1 LFYIGRMTAFPL
13 DPPGDDAAQRRRP
26 EMPARVGTLRG
37 VAGGAVA
44 YAGPNRIAAYR
55 DIDALDHLGVLAE
68 PHRLR
73 LGVPMWSPPPAPLFD
88 EAEMPE
94 RIANPHRTRLLAP
107 AAEIYAVPGHELGGF
122 GLLQRHGRVWANDA
136 VQPPYINDRAQ
147 PGRLDMPDF
156 WTRGLLT
163 SDAEVIETDT
173 PVGVVLHP
181 NVVYGHFLLEM
192 FPRLLL
198 LARLRTIGRP
208 VPVAVPI
215 DGPEWLRAFIAL
227 LFDAS
232 ETIFYDSTWQRL
244 RAPCFILPSRLND
257 DYNFHPEMNA
267 AIEDF
272 LGRVLGPRLP
282 APRPPAHVY
291 LSRSRFGGWHG
302 IANEAEVERALIDL
316 GFAVVH
322 PQELSLPDQLA
333 LYAGA
338 DCIVADYGS
347 AAHNAL
353 FAPRG
358 AAVFCINWL
367 SRCQSGIAALRGQP
381 LAFMAPDG
389 AGFHDPTRHRDG
401 DELRPRVNPAEL
413 ARQVTAFLRFAETC
427 RAGDV

>member
-1 LFYIGRMTAFPL
+1 MTAIL
-13 DPPGDDAAQRRRP
+13 SNPPERRRP
-26 EMPARVGTLRG
+26 EPPARVGRLRS

-44 YAGPNRIAAYR
+44 YAGPSRITAYR
-55 DIDALDHLGVLAE
+55 DIDSLDDLGALPE

-73 LGVPMWSPPPAPLFD
+73 LGLPMWSSPPAPLF
-88 EAEMPE
+88 EAEQIPE

-122 GLLQRHGRVWANDA
+122 GLLQDHGRVWVNEA

-147 PGRLDMPDF
+147 PDRLDMPDF
-156 WTRGLLT
+156 WARGLLT
-163 SDAEVIETDT
+163 SDADIIETDS
-173 PVGVVLHP
+173 PLGVVLHP
-181 NVVYGHFLLEM
+181 NTIYGHFLLEM

-198 LARLRTIGRP
+198 LAHLRTLGRP
-208 VPVAVPI
+208 VPVAVPV
-215 DGPEWLRAFIAL
+215 DGPDWLRAFVAL

-232 ETIFYDSTWQRL
+232 ETIFYDSTWQRV

-257 DYNFHPEMNA
+257 DYNFHPELNT
-267 AIEDF
+267 AIEEF
-272 LGRVLGPRLP
+272 LGRVLGPTLPVPRFPTRL
-282 APRPPAHVY
+282 Y
-291 LSRSRFGGWHG
+291 LSRSRFAGWHG
-302 IANEAEVERALIDL
+302 IANEAEVEQALFDV
-316 GFAVVH
+316 GFAIVH

-358 AAVFCINWL
+358 TAVFCINWL

-381 LAFMAPDG
+381 LAFMPPD
-389 AGFHDPTRHRDG
+389 ASGFHDPTRHRDG
-401 DELRPRVNPAEL
+401 DELRPRVNPADL
-413 ARQVTAFLRFAETC
+413 VRQVTGFLRFAEAR
-427 RAGDV
+427 RAGGG